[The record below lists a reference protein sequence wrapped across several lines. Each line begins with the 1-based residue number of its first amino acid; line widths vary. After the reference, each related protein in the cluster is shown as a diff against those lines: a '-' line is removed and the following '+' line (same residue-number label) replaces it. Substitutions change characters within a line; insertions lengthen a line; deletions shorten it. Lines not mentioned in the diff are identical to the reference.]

1 MSSSSV
7 HISDELTKWNE
18 IKTVRWR
25 QTRGSIMRSSWSL
38 AIGELDYLAPFLGFC
53 GDEVADFRGLDTS
66 CAQAMI

>member
-1 MSSSSV
+1 
-7 HISDELTKWNE
+7 
-18 IKTVRWR
+18 
-25 QTRGSIMRSSWSL
+25 MRSSWSL